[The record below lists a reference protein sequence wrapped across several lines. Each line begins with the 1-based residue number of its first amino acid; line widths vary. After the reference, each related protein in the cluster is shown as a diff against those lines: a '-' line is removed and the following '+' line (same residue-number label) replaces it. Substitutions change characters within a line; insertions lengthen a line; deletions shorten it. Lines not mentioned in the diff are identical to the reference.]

1 MMAVQE
7 KPMLTGVQ
15 GGFPPGPKR
24 NPVIQMAKFVT
35 GLGYQSEELL
45 DLIMQWFDDFGDTVG
60 VDTLGLRYV
69 FIRHPEDIHD
79 VVLRKAASFTKS
91 PDYTNQ
97 NWGLASFLG
106 NGLLVSDG
114 EFWKRQRK
122 LVQPAFHARRIEAY
136 AATMVSYTQQM
147 VAQWTDGQQIQ
158 LDQAMSGLTMQIV
171 AKSLFNEDISK
182 VVDQVSQ
189 AMETLQDVAT
199 HPSPLPDWLPLPRN
213 QRKRQAIQMLDE
225 LVYGFI
231 EDWRRERLDRG
242 DLISMLMLGVDEEDQ
257 GMSDRQVRDELV
269 TLLLAGHETTANA
282 LNWTFF
288 LLAKNPNVADRL
300 FEEVDRVL
308 GKRTAELGD
317 LASLVY
323 TKAVIEESMRLYPPA
338 WSFSRM
344 ATEPV
349 EIGGYRLE
357 KGNLIGVTTFA
368 VHRDPRWWDEPEAF
382 RPERFL
388 APEPERPKYAYLP
401 FGGGARICVGNHF
414 AMMEAQLLLA
424 TISQHFRLD
433 LVPGQIIK
441 PKPLITLVPRDGI
454 VANVWARG

>member
-1 MMAVQE
+1 MAIQKEAVGTPVQ
-7 KPMLTGVQ
+7 P
-15 GGFPPGPKR
+15 GFPPGPKR
-24 NPVIQMAKFVT
+24 NPVVQMAKFVT
-35 GLGYQSEELL
+35 GLGYQTDELL
-45 DLIMQWFDDFGDTVG
+45 DLIMGWFDDFGDTVG

-97 NWGLASFLG
+97 SWGLASFLG

-122 LVQPAFHARRIEAY
+122 LVQPAFHTRRIEAY
-136 AATMVSYTQQM
+136 ADTMVDYTRQM
-147 VAQWTDGQQIQ
+147 TDQWADGQPLQ
-158 LDQAMSGLTMQIV
+158 LDQAMSALTMQIV
-171 AKSLFNEDISK
+171 AKSLFNEDVSS
-182 VVDQVSQ
+182 VVDQVSE

-213 QRKRQAIQMLDE
+213 QRKRQAIQLLDD

-231 EDWRRERLDRG
+231 ADWRRERVDRG
-242 DLISMLMLGVDEEDQ
+242 DLISMLMLGVDEDEQ

-288 LLAKNPNVADRL
+288 LLAQNPNVADRL
-300 FEEVDRVL
+300 FDEVDRTL
-308 GKRTAELGD
+308 GKRTATLAD
-317 LASLVY
+317 LDSLAY
-323 TKAVIEESMRLYPPA
+323 TRAVIEESMRLYPPA

-349 EIGGYRLE
+349 EIGGYRLD
-357 KGNLIGVTTFA
+357 KGNLIGVTTYA
-368 VHRDPRWWDEPEAF
+368 THRDPRWWDEPESF

-388 APEPERPKYAYLP
+388 APNPDRPRYAYLP

-414 AMMEAQLLLA
+414 AMMEAQLILA
-424 TISQHFRLD
+424 TISQRFSLD
-433 LVPGQIIK
+433 LPPGQLIK
-441 PKPLITLVPRDGI
+441 PKPLITLVPKNGI
-454 VANVWARG
+454 AANVRGR